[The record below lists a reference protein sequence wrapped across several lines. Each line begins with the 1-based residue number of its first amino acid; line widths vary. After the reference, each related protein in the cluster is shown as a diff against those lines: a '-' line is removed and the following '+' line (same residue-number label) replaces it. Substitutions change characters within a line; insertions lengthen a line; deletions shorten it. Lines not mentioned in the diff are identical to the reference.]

1 MSTTSRATVT
11 IDKAGRLVLPKPM
24 RDALHLKP
32 GDTLEIQ
39 KDDDTITLRPP
50 QNKAVLK
57 RKNGFWVFDTGG
69 QITPEMVNQTL
80 AEIREE
86 RDRRALGEDTP
97 PE

>member
-1 MSTTSRATVT
+1 VRATVT

-32 GDTLEIQ
+32 GDTLEIE
-39 KDDDTITLRPP
+39 KNGDAIILRPP
-50 QNKAVLK
+50 QTKAVLR

-69 QITPEMVNQTL
+69 RITTEMVNQTL

-86 RDRRALGEDTP
+86 QDKRILGEDIP
-97 PE
+97 AE